1 MSDYTITID
10 LNGRIGKVILPSNA
24 TRSELVMMKEFLC
37 KAIDTRI
44 ECAKISEIKANPL
57 KCDISDLDLSVRT
70 YNVLKR
76 SNCNTVADVLSH
88 SKEELKRF
96 RNMGINS
103 YKECLE
109 VFGAFG
115 EFKEDEEQKDDSKRN

>member
-10 LNGRIGKVILPSNA
+10 LNGRMGKVIVPTDANRA
-24 TRSELVMMKEFLC
+24 ELQMMKEFLC

-44 ECAKISEIKANPL
+44 ESAKVKEVKANPL
-57 KCDISDLDLSVRT
+57 KASIYDMDLSVRLT
-70 YNVLKR
+70 NVLIR
-76 SNCNTVADVLSH
+76 SGCNTVADVLSH
-88 SKEELKRF
+88 SKSEIRYF
-96 RNMGINS
+96 RNMGVKA

-115 EFKEDEEQKDDSKRN
+115 EFKADDEGAEE

>member
-10 LNGRIGKVILPSNA
+10 LNGRMGKIIIPDKA
-24 TRSELVMMKEFLC
+24 TKSELEMMKDFLC

-44 ECAKISEIKANPL
+44 ESAKISEIKANPL
-57 KCDISDLDLSVRT
+57 KASIYDMDLSARLT
-70 YNVLKR
+70 NVLKR
-76 SNCNTVADVLSH
+76 SGCDTVADVLSH
-88 SKEELKRF
+88 SKKEIRYM
-96 RNMGINS
+96 RNMGVNS

-115 EFKEDEEQKDDSKRN
+115 EFKADEDEGAE